1 MKYRLTDETKEWFG
15 RTLHRI
21 EALKSFGDMSAGEKG
36 GWIEKEEN
44 LSQEGSCWVSGDA
57 RVCGDALVSGNAQV
71 YGNAQVSGDAW
82 VSGNAQVYGNA
93 QVCGNAWVFGNA
105 QVYGNAQVSGD
116 AWVSGNAQVYGNAQV
131 CGNARVYDDA
141 QVKSVEDIF
150 CIAGL
155 GSRYGTTTIY
165 RNDGGI
171 TVVCGCFLGT
181 LEEFEAKVKETHG
194 GNLYGREYLKLIEL
208 AKLHFEVEG

>member
-1 MKYRLTDETKEWFG
+1 MKYRLTDETKEWCG

-44 LSQEGSCWVSGDA
+44 LSQEGSCWVYGDA
-57 RVCGDALVSGNAQV
+57 RVYDNAQV
-71 YGNAQVSGDAW
+71 YGNARVSGDAW
-82 VSGNAQVYGNA
+82 VY
-93 QVCGNAWVFGNA
+93 
-105 QVYGNAQVSGD
+105 GD
-116 AWVSGNAQVYGNAQV
+116 A
-131 CGNARVYDDA
+131 R
-141 QVKSVEDIF
+141 VKSCRDIF
-150 CIAGL
+150 CITGL